1 MNNANSWP
9 KCLWMCFSPPYY
21 QCRTIFRP
29 DKLEEFLG
37 SVMKFK
43 TAAVCNSNVKTVI
56 KWSVS
61 KSCFLHLVLPW
72 ALIQG
77 KKQRFTWIRF
87 ACFWAS
93 KWDRQAVRGTLDFAY
108 FLFDDWTAFGLIQ
121 LRWHGLERAGMVWNL
136 WHQLC
141 VHSGWWCCLTHY
153 THRRPQMVAK
163 PAGLKCVFIFLAGR
177 LISPT
182 LFNFLNSWLVCKHS
196 LDLTL
201 LAAYSCRD
209 KPSGRKISRNAAIQL
224 FQFSYLAFWSNT
236 DPVLDLH

>member
-29 DKLEEFLG
+29 DKLAEFLG

-43 TAAVCNSNVKTVI
+43 TAAVCNPNVKTVI

-77 KKQRFTWIRF
+77 RKQRFTWIRF

-108 FLFDDWTAFGLIQ
+108 FCLMTGQLLDSSSSGGTARRGRAWCGISDISCVCIRDGGVVLRVTHTDARRWWLSQQGWYVFLFSLQGGSSRL
-121 LRWHGLERAGMVWNL
+121 
-136 WHQLC
+136 LC
-141 VHSGWWCCLTHY
+141 
-153 THRRPQMVAK
+153 
-163 PAGLKCVFIFLAGR
+163 
-177 LISPT
+177 
-182 LFNFLNSWLVCKHS
+182 
-196 LDLTL
+196 
-201 LAAYSCRD
+201 
-209 KPSGRKISRNAAIQL
+209 
-224 FQFSYLAFWSNT
+224 
-236 DPVLDLH
+236 